1 MAPSSQS
8 GVKLPGGGW
17 IAFAGIMLILA
28 GLIDFFNAIWAF
40 DASDTAVD
48 AFIWDGNLNAWG
60 VIYLLLGIGL
70 IVTGFFIFQ
79 RAPWAITVGIIAA
92 TVGAVIHMF
101 WIFSYPIASFVLVL
115 LNVLVIYGLV
125 VYGVEEGEGS
135 GSY

>member
-1 MAPSSQS
+1 MAPPSQR
-8 GVKLPGGGW
+8 GVNLPGGGW

-48 AFIWDGNLNAWG
+48 AFIWDGNLDAWG
-60 VIYLLLGIGL
+60 VIYLLVGIGL

-125 VYGVEEGEGS
+125 VYGTDEGERA
-135 GSY
+135 Y